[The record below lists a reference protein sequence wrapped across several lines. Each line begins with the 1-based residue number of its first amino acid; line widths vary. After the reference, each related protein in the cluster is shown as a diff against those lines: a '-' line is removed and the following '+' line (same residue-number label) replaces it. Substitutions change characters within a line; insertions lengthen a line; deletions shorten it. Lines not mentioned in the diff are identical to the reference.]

1 MSEYTN
7 LIQQVKKG
15 STFERLTLVYD
26 KHLEWL
32 LPYVK
37 KLGKA
42 KMTELGVAKGGCIAL
57 CSKVNPELE
66 IIGCDSWEGM
76 PEITDKDDKNKCEQ
90 WVGSKWGTKEDV
102 YQTYKLLNAP
112 VDKLTLLKGWFN
124 DTLPKN
130 INLFDNLDIL
140 RIDSDFY
147 ESVKYCLEML
157 YDKVKPGGLIIFDD
171 WHFNPKGVRGAWN
184 DFCIS
189 KNITANSIKIFIHT
203 DGAGPGYFFKPL

>member
-1 MSEYTN
+1 MGKFSADIRKAKE
-7 LIQQVKKG
+7 G
-15 STFERLTLVYD
+15 SLFERATLVYD

-32 LPYVK
+32 LPYVE
-37 KLGKA
+37 KLGKS
-42 KMTELGVAKGGCIAL
+42 KMVELGVAKGGCIAL

-66 IIGCDSWEGM
+66 VIGCDSWEGM

-102 YQTYKLLNAP
+102 YQTYKLFNAP

-140 RIDSDFY
+140 RIDCDFY
-147 ESVKYCLEML
+147 VAVKYCLEML

-189 KNITANSIKIFIHT
+189 KNIPFQNIKITSHT
-203 DGAGPGYFFKPL
+203 VDKGPVYFFKP